1 MIMQL
6 MHITITPTRGDRDQ
20 FIDNLYN
27 SRLKQWEAMKYP
39 NGLRIDINSY
49 APKTKANDLTFRI
62 KECFINNKSSEN
74 HHSFSIIEDDDYYP
88 LNYIDIITEKL
99 KGYDCIGFD
108 WTYYYHIGTKRWK
121 KIHHPGRSSLFT
133 TSFRSDCL
141 NDFKW
146 PADDY
151 LFLDIKIWEHFKKER
166 FSVYWV
172 SEKECR
178 PIGIKH
184 GIGKTGGMGHTR
196 SHTFPNYDPNMLW
209 LRQRVDKQSLDFYKS
224 LEL

>member
-1 MIMQL
+1 
-6 MHITITPTRGDRDQ
+6 MHITITPTRGDREDFVCQ
-20 FIDNLYN
+20 LDLN
-27 SRLKQWEAMKYP
+27 R
-39 NGLRIDINSY
+39 LRIWESDKLISLVPNY
-49 APKTKANDLTFRI
+49 PPKSNGFDLTQRVREGYFST
-62 KECFINNKSSEN
+62 NAD
-74 HHSFSIIEDDDYYP
+74 SFSIIEDDDYYP
-88 LNYIDIITEKL
+88 LNYIDIVTEKL
-99 KGYDCIGFD
+99 KHYDVVGFD

-121 KIHHPGRSSLFT
+121 KMHHPGRSSLFT

-151 LFLDIKIWEHFKKER
+151 LFLDIKMWEHFKKKR

-184 GIGKTGGMGHTR
+184 GIGKTGGIGHTH
-196 SHTFPNYDPNMLW
+196 SHAFPNHDPNMGW
-209 LRQRVDKQSLDFYKS
+209 LRQRVDQESLEFYKS
-224 LEL
+224 IEL